1 MSAPAL
7 PRAAA
12 LAGLLSAVL
21 TLVVVGTA
29 AGESCDS
36 GCARLGPVSSPTPA
50 TPTPHTAD
58 PHPTIAKPAAPVPAR
73 IAGAVGP

>member
-1 MSAPAL
+1 M
-7 PRAAA
+7 A

-21 TLVVVGTA
+21 TLVVAGSA
-29 AGESCDS
+29 AGASCDD
-36 GCARLGPVSSPTPA
+36 GCARLGPVSSPAPA

-58 PHPTIAKPAAPVPAR
+58 PHPAPAAPAAPLPAR